1 MKIALRSLRKTPAL
15 CGAAVMVLGLGIGAN
30 LALFSM
36 FRAVLMR
43 PIPGVRNSDELVRMR
58 RTQEGRVIGNQSY
71 PDYLDFRDQSKT
83 VRDLMAERIVP
94 LRIDGPPAQMVT
106 GAVVT
111 GNYFEALGAKAVL
124 GRVFASEDTRIAGA
138 SPVAVLSDRF
148 WRRQF
153 GGETGVVGRILK
165 LNGFPFTIVGV
176 AAAPFEGVEAQ
187 EHTEIW
193 VPITMIAQA
202 LPRNANYSFLTER
215 RAGWL
220 TWYGRLAAGVTVDAA
235 SREWTQIA
243 MQLETRYPQSNR
255 DRRWRIHT
263 HAAMTPGQRENL
275 SGLLRLLLIAV
286 GLVLLIACGN
296 VANLLLARAAGRAR
310 EMAIR
315 LALGASRWALVRELL
330 AESLILGLA
339 SGAMGLILAPW
350 FTSVLAKVWP
360 RTPEQVFALDW
371 PLLAFGTGISLVCVL
386 VCGLAPA
393 WNTSAVRIGS
403 VLKEAS
409 PSAGRGKG
417 RMQRAFVVAQV
428 ALSVGL
434 VAVSALVL
442 DSMRRIVAIQPGY
455 QTRGIAV
462 ATMDISLLGYD
473 AVRGTR
479 FFMDLTRHVSTLPGV
494 RSATLGKSSP
504 AVDWSDR
511 VNVFRPGEAPPQNP
525 TEEGAPNSIRTD
537 RNIVA
542 PAYFATLGIPL
553 IAGRDFR
560 DSDRTESSRVAIVNQ
575 SLARRLWGEQNS
587 LGRQLLMPVDLRT
600 APVSLEVIGVAADA
614 RYRTVLDQPSM
625 LLYVPLTQNYD
636 SIARLMVAVDGNA
649 GEFKEPLRRAIQS
662 FNPDLP
668 LRSVSTMQEQIDQS
682 LWERRAAAS
691 VLTMFGLLALGLAST
706 GVHAVVAYAT
716 AQRSREIGI
725 RMALG
730 AGRGVVQR
738 QVAGQSLRLALVG
751 IAAGIPIAL
760 WAKTVASA
768 FLYQTDGVGAA
779 TLGGVAALFAA
790 IALAASAM
798 PARKAASTD
807 PATVLRHE

>member
-1 MKIALRSLRKTPAL
+1 
-15 CGAAVMVLGLGIGAN
+15 MVLALGIGAN

-83 VRDLMAERIVP
+83 IRDLVAERIVP
-94 LRIDGPPAQMVT
+94 LRVDGPPAQMVT

-111 GNYFEALGAKAVL
+111 GNYFDALGAKPEL
-124 GRVFASEDTRIAGA
+124 GRVLGSEDTRIAGA
-138 SPVAVLSDRF
+138 NPVAVLSDRF

-153 GGETGVVGRILK
+153 GGEAGVVGRTLK
-165 LNGFPFTIVGV
+165 LNGFPFRIVGV

-220 TWYGRLAAGVTVDAA
+220 TWYGRLGPGVTLDAA

-243 MQLETRYPQSNR
+243 MQLEARYPQSNR
-255 DRRWRIHT
+255 DRRWKIHT
-263 HAAMTPGQRENL
+263 HAAMTPGQRDNL

-330 AESLILGLA
+330 AESLMLGLA
-339 SGAMGLILAPW
+339 SAALGLILAPW
-350 FTSVLAKVWP
+350 FTTVLAKVWP

-371 PLLAFGTGISLVCVL
+371 PLLAFGTAISLVCVL

-393 WNTSAVRIGS
+393 WNTSAVRIAS

-479 FFMDLTRHVSTLPGV
+479 FYMDLAHHVSTVPGV

-511 VNVFRPGEAPPQNP
+511 VNVFRPGEAPSQNA
-525 TEEGAPNSIRTD
+525 TEEGAPNAIRTD
-537 RNIVA
+537 RNVVA

-560 DSDRTESSRVAIVNQ
+560 DSDRTESSRVAIVSQ
-575 SLARRLWGEQNS
+575 SLARRLWGEQNVI
-587 LGRQLLMPVDLRT
+587 GRQLLMPVDLRR
-600 APVSLEVIGVAADA
+600 APLSLEVIGVAADA

-738 QVAGQSLRLALVG
+738 QVAGQSVRLALVG
-751 IAAGIPIAL
+751 IAAGIPIAI
-760 WAKTVASA
+760 WAKTVAAA
-768 FLYQTDGVGAA
+768 FLYQADGVGAA
-779 TLGGVAALFAA
+779 TLGGVAALFVA

-798 PARKAASTD
+798 PARRAASTD
-807 PATVLRHE
+807 PAMVLRHE